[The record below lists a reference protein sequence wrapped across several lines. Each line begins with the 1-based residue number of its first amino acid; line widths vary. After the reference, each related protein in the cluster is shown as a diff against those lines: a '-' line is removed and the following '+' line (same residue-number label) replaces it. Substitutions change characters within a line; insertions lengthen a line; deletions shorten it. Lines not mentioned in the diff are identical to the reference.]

1 MSTSPPQCRST
12 SPSHQRPATSNPP
25 PCRSISLLRCQSISP
40 PPSLIDLV
48 IRASRRSTSLTHQR
62 LGDPS
67 RRRITSSFDPPSHQ
81 HLPPSRSLLR
91 HRSEERQANSHIP
104 VAISSNPW
112 LLLSIHASL
121 PFKPQPLSTEWKGC
135 NGWTPASDPVE
146 ARASTT
152 MKATTRA
159 YRETEL
165 GGIKY
170 PAKEP
175 RVAIFLLMIL
185 DFGKGCK

>member
-81 HLPPSRSLLR
+81 HLPP
-91 HRSEERQANSHIP
+91 
-104 VAISSNPW
+104 
-112 LLLSIHASL
+112 
-121 PFKPQPLSTEWKGC
+121 GC

-152 MKATTRA
+152 MKATTYALCDLMAKWRA